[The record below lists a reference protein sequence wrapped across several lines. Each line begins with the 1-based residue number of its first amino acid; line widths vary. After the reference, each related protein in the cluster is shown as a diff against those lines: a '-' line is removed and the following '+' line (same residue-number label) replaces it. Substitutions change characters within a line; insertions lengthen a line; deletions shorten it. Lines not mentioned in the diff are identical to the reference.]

1 MTNNKLIH
9 VNNNGRLV
17 CCYSNKILVFTCII
31 IIVVV
36 GFIVAVF
43 FQSVCPHGFFGHN
56 CANKC
61 KDTCNGCNHVNG
73 LCDNGCLAGWN
84 GEMCR
89 ASMFTNNLYYY
100 FDF

>member
-1 MTNNKLIH
+1 MYIITEAMLVAIAIWLELLLSLLLLI
-9 VNNNGRLV
+9 LLL
-17 CCYSNKILVFTCII
+17 ILLSLFVLFK
-31 IIVVV
+31 
-36 GFIVAVF
+36 
-43 FQSVCPHGFFGHN
+43 SVCPHGFFGLD